1 MHPKVIVENTQK
13 YGSDL
18 LLDNGEL
25 FLKNPENIPWEIEEF
40 IVSHKQRLVDY
51 LNGKFT
57 ERQHAIDQTIE
68 KMFLWW
74 RGIEQPGSKTI
85 QYWTVS
91 VPESIGLLYELSAE
105 LAKQGWKNP
114 DEPYFPYE
122 TERSR
127 EIAEELYDSAVAF
140 ANRRR

>member
-1 MHPKVIVENTQK
+1 MHPKSIVENTRK

-40 IVSHKQRLVDY
+40 IVSHKQRIVDY
-51 LNGKFT
+51 LNGRFT

-85 QYWTVS
+85 HYWTVS
-91 VPESIGLLYELSAE
+91 EPESIGLLYELSAE
-105 LAKQGWKNP
+105 LAKQGWKDPN
-114 DEPYFPYE
+114 EPYFPYE

-127 EIAEELYDSAVAF
+127 KIAEELYDSAVAF